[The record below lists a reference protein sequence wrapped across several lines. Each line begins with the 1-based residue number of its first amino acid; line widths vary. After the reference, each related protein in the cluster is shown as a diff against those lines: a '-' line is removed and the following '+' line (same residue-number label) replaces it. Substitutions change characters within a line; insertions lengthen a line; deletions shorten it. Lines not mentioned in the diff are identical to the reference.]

1 MTGATRTHRS
11 AVQVRAFRRGT
22 WQPSADTVA
31 LPGHSGRLS
40 LSLVPEAVAVA
51 DRRRYEPPAG
61 SLPPAARRKLI
72 GTALGLLDRG
82 TVTVGGLG
90 EQSAADFRTA
100 LWETAGIPAALT
112 DRWCGLLRAATPYAV
127 EEPDGALA
135 LVSLPGNT
143 FTCLESVLAEA
154 ARSAAVW
161 VRPSRREPLSAA
173 RMVAALLEAGWP
185 PERLGFYPT
194 EQSALRTL
202 VGLTDRQTVYGG
214 AGLSAAVRTAIRTG
228 ASDRLHVRGPGRG
241 CALLPPGTD
250 PAGAVEWLLPLV
262 AGDGGRFCSN
272 VRTVVC
278 VSEEEVSTGRG
289 AEEAHA
295 ATRALACG
303 VARRLA
309 AALDAI
315 RTEPVDDRL
324 PLAAFRVPGEAGRCA
339 RRLREGLGPG
349 DRMLTRRPPAARGT
363 GGAEYALP
371 ALALLGAGAGPGHPL
386 VGREVSFP
394 FVAVLAASPAGAAA
408 VAAGSSFVHRPRG
421 GAL

>member
-1 MTGATRTHRS
+1 MTAAKRTEAVREE
-11 AVQVRAFRRGT
+11 AVQAFRRGS
-22 WQPSADTVA
+22 WRPSLDTAA
-31 LPGHSGRLS
+31 LPGRSGRLS
-40 LSLVPEAVAVA
+40 LSLVPEAVAAA

-72 GTALGLLDRG
+72 DTALGLFDHG

-100 LWETAGIPAALT
+100 LWETAGVPAALT
-112 DRWCGLLRAATPYAV
+112 DRWCGLLRAAAPDAV
-127 EEPDGALA
+127 KEPDEALT

-173 RMVAALLEAGWP
+173 RMVAALLDAGWP
-185 PERLGFYPT
+185 PGRLGFYPT

-202 VGLTDRQTVYGG
+202 AGLTDRQTVYGG
-214 AGLSAAVRTAIRTG
+214 AGLSAAVRTALPTG
-228 ASDRLHVRGPGRG
+228 ASDRLRVRGPGRG

-250 PAGAVEWLLPLV
+250 PAGAVDRLLPLV

-278 VSEEEVSTGRG
+278 VSGEVSSGRG

-295 ATRALACG
+295 PARALATA

-324 PLAAFRVPGEAGRCA
+324 PLVAFRVPGEAGRCA

-386 VGREVSFP
+386 VGREVPFP

-408 VAAGSSFVHRPRG
+408 VAGGSSFVHRPRG

>member
-1 MTGATRTHRS
+1 MTGVNRAPGRV
-11 AVQVRAFRRGT
+11 VQAFRRGS
-22 WQPSADTVA
+22 WQPSLDTVA
-31 LPGHSGRLS
+31 LPGRSGLA
-40 LSLVPEAVAVA
+40 LSLVPEAVAAA

-61 SLPPAARRKLI
+61 SFPPAVRRKLTD
-72 GTALGLLDRG
+72 TALGLFDRG

-100 LWETAGIPAALT
+100 LWETAGVPAALT
-112 DRWCGLLRAATPYAV
+112 DRWCGLLRGAPPRPVA
-127 EEPDGALA
+127 EPDGALA

-173 RMVAALLEAGWP
+173 RLIAALLETGWP
-185 PERLGFYPT
+185 PERLGLCPT
-194 EQSALRTL
+194 ERPALRTL
-202 VGLTDRQTVYGG
+202 IGLTDRQTVYGG
-214 AGLSAAVRTAIRTG
+214 TGLTAAVR
-228 ASDRLHVRGPGRG
+228 ASDRLQVRGPGRG
-241 CALLPPGTD
+241 CALVPPGTD
-250 PAGAVEWLLPLV
+250 PAEAVDRLLPLV

-278 VSEEEVSTGRG
+278 VEEPSSAAEPSG
-289 AEEAHA
+289 AAGQSAAEAPPA
-295 ATRALACG
+295 
-303 VARRLA
+303 A
-309 AALDAI
+309 AALALALARLLADALDAL

-324 PLAAFRVPGEAGRCA
+324 PLAAFRVPGEAGQCA

-349 DRMLTRRPPAARGT
+349 DRMLTRWPPTARGA

-371 ALALLGAGAGPGHPL
+371 ALALLGPGAGPGHPL
-386 VGREVSFP
+386 VGREVPFP
-394 FVAVLAASPAGAAA
+394 FAAVLAASPAGAAA
-408 VAAGSSFVHRPRG
+408 VAARSSFVHRPRG

>member
-1 MTGATRTHRS
+1 MTGAIRTHRS
-11 AVQVRAFRRGT
+11 VVHAFRRGS
-22 WQPSADTVA
+22 WQPSLDTVA
-31 LPGHSGRLS
+31 LPGRSGLS
-40 LSLVPEAVAVA
+40 LSLVPEAVAAA

-61 SLPPAARRKLI
+61 CFPPAARRKLI
-72 GTALGLLDRG
+72 DTALGLFDRG

-100 LWETAGIPAALT
+100 LWETAGVPAALT
-112 DRWCGLLRAATPYAV
+112 DRWCGLLREASPCPV

-143 FTCLESVLAEA
+143 FACLESVLAEA
-154 ARSAAVW
+154 TRSAAVW

-173 RMVAALLEAGWP
+173 RLVAALLEAGWP
-185 PERLGFYPT
+185 PERLGLCPT
-194 EQSALRTL
+194 ERPALRTL
-202 VGLTDRQTVYGG
+202 IGLTDRQTVYGG
-214 AGLSAAVRTAIRTG
+214 AGLTAAVR

-241 CALLPPGTD
+241 CALVPPGMD
-250 PAGAVEWLLPLV
+250 PAEAVDWLLPLV

-278 VSEEEVSTGRG
+278 VEEPTGLEGGPGPGPPG
-289 AEEAHA
+289 AESPRA
-295 ATRALACG
+295 AAAL
-303 VARRLA
+303 ARRLA
-309 AALDAI
+309 GALDAL

-324 PLAAFRVPGEAGRCA
+324 PLAAFRVPGEAGQHA

-349 DRMLTRRPPAARGT
+349 DRMLTRRPPAVRGA

-371 ALALLGAGAGPGHPL
+371 ALALLGPGAGPGHPL
-386 VGREVSFP
+386 AGREVPFP
-394 FVAVLAASPAGAAA
+394 FAAVLAASPAGAAA
-408 VAAGSSFVHRPRG
+408 VARRSSFVHRPRG